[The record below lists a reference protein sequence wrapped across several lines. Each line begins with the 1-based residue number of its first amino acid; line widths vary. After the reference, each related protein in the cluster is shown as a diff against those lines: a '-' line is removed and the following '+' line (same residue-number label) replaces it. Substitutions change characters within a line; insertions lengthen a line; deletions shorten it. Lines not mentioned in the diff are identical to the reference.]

1 MTNVVVLRGRVN
13 RPPVERVLPSGDRLA
28 AIDVTVPGGV
38 AGATTGQG
46 TRSESVPLAWFDA
59 PAWAAD
65 LEPGTEILVSGRV
78 RRRFFR
84 AGAALQAAPRS
95 SSSRPR
101 PCATL
106 RSASRCCAG
115 WPRRSPRP
123 SRRGGAEETPGDGD
137 RPPQREATATAM
149 GR

>member
-38 AGATTGQG
+38 AGATTGRG
-46 TRSESVPLAWFDA
+46 SRSESVPLAWFDA

-65 LEPGTEILVSGRV
+65 LEPGTEILVRGRV

-84 AGAALQAAPRS
+84 AGAALQSRTEVVVEQAAP
-95 SSSRPR
+95 
-101 PCATL
+101 L
-106 RSASRCCAG
+106 RQVAKCVALLRRVTDEIADAEPEGRAG
-115 WPRRSPRP
+115 RSP
-123 SRRGGAEETPGDGD
+123 S
-137 RPPQREATATAM
+137 QR
-149 GR
+149 

>member
-46 TRSESVPLAWFDA
+46 SRSESVPLAWFDA

-84 AGAALQAAPRS
+84 AGAALQSRTEVVVEQAAP
-95 SSSRPR
+95 
-101 PCATL
+101 L
-106 RSASRCCAG
+106 RHVAKCVALL
-115 WPRRSPRP
+115 RRVAQEIAEAEPEG
-123 SRRGGAEETPGDGD
+123 RGGRDA
-137 RPPQREATATAM
+137 
-149 GR
+149 GRR

>member
-13 RPPVERVLPSGDRLA
+13 RPPVERVLPSGDRVA

-38 AGATTGQG
+38 SGATSGQRS
-46 TRSESVPLAWFDA
+46 RSESVPLAWFDA

-84 AGAALQAAPRS
+84 AGPLVQSRTEVIVEHAAPVRQVAK
-95 SSSRPR
+95 
-101 PCATL
+101 CVALL
-106 RSASRCCAG
+106 RRVTEEITEAEPEG
-115 WPRRSPRP
+115 
-123 SRRGGAEETPGDGD
+123 RGGRGA
-137 RPPQREATATAM
+137 
-149 GR
+149 GRR